1 MLICFN
7 KCGILYLFKQVAGIK
22 IPDLETTKEGHNSE
36 WTGKKEQEKEKGIM
50 AKYENDVKQLLTL
63 IGGKENIQAVSHCMT
78 RMRFVLVD
86 PKKADEKAIEEIPAV
101 KGTFTQAGQ
110 YQVIIGNDVSEFY
123 NEFTKYAGI
132 EGVSKDAVKAAA
144 KTNQNLLQKIMGTL
158 GEIFAPLIPALIC
171 GGLILGFR
179 NIIGE
184 INFFHDGT
192 QSLAD
197 ISQFWAG
204 TYNFLWLIG
213 EAVFHML
220 PVGIIWSITKKMGTT
235 QILGII
241 LGLTLVSP
249 QLLNGFSVATTAPED
264 IPVWDFG
271 FAQVRMIGYQGQVIA
286 AMMAGFVLVYLEKF
300 FKKHCPEVVSM
311 IVVPFCSLVPAVIIA
326 HTIVGPIGWRIG
338 NAIADVVYG
347 GLMSQFGWLFAG
359 LFGLLY
365 APIVMTGLHH
375 MTNAIDTQLI
385 NSYGG
390 TILWPMIALS
400 NIAQGSSVLAMS
412 LLQKKNE
419 RAQQV
424 NVPAC
429 ISCYLSVTEPA
440 LFGVNLKYG
449 FPLVCGMIGSAAAAM
464 ISVGS
469 GVRAL
474 SIGVGGLPGILSIES
489 DYYLNFLLA
498 MVVAIVIPFVL
509 TYLVGL
515 KKLTRE
521 ERGLAGAGA
530 ENGETVLQTGIQDAP
545 SAQTEQDS
553 VSNASAPETA
563 ENRQTESAEEG
574 KAADVKAPLSGKTLP
589 LEEMPDEV
597 FSQHI
602 MGDGLAIEPSEGI
615 VVAPADA
622 EVSAV
627 MEESRHACGLTL
639 SNGMELL
646 IHVGIDTVEMNG
658 DGFELFVKEGDHVH
672 TGDPLIR
679 FDMEKIRAAGHPT
692 MTAVIVTD
700 EGNAQNIQYL
710 TGNQADAG
718 KTPVITFE

>member
-1 MLICFN
+1 
-7 KCGILYLFKQVAGIK
+7 
-22 IPDLETTKEGHNSE
+22 
-36 WTGKKEQEKEKGIM
+36 M

-110 YQVIIGNDVSEFY
+110 YQVIIGNDVAVFY
-123 NEFTKYAGI
+123 NEFTSYAGI

-144 KTNQNLLQKIMGTL
+144 KTNQNPLQRIMGTL

-179 NIIGE
+179 NVIGE
-184 INFFHDGT
+184 INFFNNGT

-197 ISQFWAG
+197 ISQFWSG
-204 TYNFLWLIG
+204 TYDFLWLIG

-249 QLLNGFSVATTAPED
+249 QLLNGFSVAETAAED

-271 FAQVRMIGYQGQVIA
+271 FAQVQMIGYQGQVIA
-286 AMMAGFVLVYLEKF
+286 AIMAGFVLVYLEKF

-347 GLMSQFGWLFAG
+347 GLMSPFGWLFAG

-385 NSYGG
+385 NSFGG

-412 LLQKKNE
+412 VLQKKNE

-449 FPLVCGMIGSAAAAM
+449 FPLVCGMIGSAVAAM
-464 ISVGS
+464 ISVGT

-474 SIGVGGLPGILSIES
+474 SIGVGGLPGILSIKS
-489 DYYLNFLLA
+489 DYYLNFLAA
-498 MVVAIVIPFVL
+498 MAVAIVIPFVL

-515 KKLTRE
+515 KKLSKE
-521 ERGLAGAGA
+521 ERGLAEAGVQNPG
-530 ENGETVLQTGIQDAP
+530 ENGDAQQSSVQETQKAQPETR
-545 SAQTEQDS
+545 SAEKTAVQTE
-553 VSNASAPETA
+553 ASSPENTGRTETA
-563 ENRQTESAEEG
+563 
-574 KAADVKAPLSGKTLP
+574 AADGQSLEIKAPLNGKTLP
-589 LEEMPDEV
+589 LEDMPDEV

-639 SNGMELL
+639 SNGLELL

-658 DGFELFVKEGDHVH
+658 DGFELFVKEGDQVH

-679 FDMEKIRAAGHPT
+679 FDMDKIRAAGHPT

-700 EGNAQNIQYL
+700 EGEAKNLQYL
-710 TGNQADAG
+710 TGTQAEAG